1 MTRIKGTALRGA
13 LKFIKTSGFP
23 GGIPGALERLP
34 TPVRQVFDQ
43 TILAGEWYPY
53 ESYAELLG
61 VIREGHGLDPEPA
74 MEAVGRFAAR
84 QDVTGV
90 FKVISVLASVRR
102 ILQGASHF
110 WSRYCDTGS
119 FDIVEIE
126 EGFGIGEI
134 RDFPD
139 IAEAHEQ
146 VLVGWIEGI
155 GLAAKARDVDVTRTA
170 SVHRGDDYTEYT
182 MRWTEA

>member
-1 MTRIKGTALRGA
+1 MTKIKGTALRGT

-23 GGIPGALERLP
+23 GGIPAALDRLP
-34 TPVRQVFDQ
+34 ASTRGVFDR

-53 ESYAELLG
+53 ESYAGLLE
-61 VIREGHGLDPEPA
+61 VVRDGHGLDPEPA
-74 MEAVGRFAAR
+74 MHAMGRFAAR
-84 QDVTGV
+84 QDVSGV
-90 FKVISVLASVRR
+90 FKVISVLASVER

-110 WSRYCDTGS
+110 WSRYCDSGS
-119 FDIVEIE
+119 FEIPKIE
-126 EGFGIGEI
+126 DGFGIGQI
-134 RDFPD
+134 RDFPN

-155 GLAAKARDVDVTRTA
+155 GLAANAREVEVERTA

-182 MRWTEA
+182 MRWTQG